1 MRPVRERCRRSR
13 SELCECMSEGPQTP
27 AVKCVFL
34 CERFVFPGFGEGT
47 LGSEHRPDLIRD
59 YIYRYIYIF
68 LSLSF

>member
-1 MRPVRERCRRSR
+1 
-13 SELCECMSEGPQTP
+13 MSEGPQTP